1 MIFFGDLLDLMES
14 NQEFIEIIKR
24 SYLKLFKCSTEM
36 SDEMFLT
43 QVKKSSSYGSIIIAY
58 SKTDNLEIDIV
69 ASAKLIIEP
78 KITLYDKCIGHIED
92 MEICDRYKN
101 GTLTNVLLDKVKA
114 VAKSWD
120 CIKLNICRP
129 MSDKIK
135 CEKSGFHQNLIQMS
149 IDIDNK
155 EESGIGHGNIGVFP
169 LDPSCNHCMSII
181 QRNELLSIPDFQIV
195 NKLNL
200 FIFFISLNGKEEFN
214 ETEERNRVIDKLN
227 TKELSNY
234 RILIIV
240 HVVDLMQKYKIASND
255 IVDFLYMS
263 SISQYNGV
271 EFEWKKDN
279 DFLDKIFNEKIM
291 RLYI

>member
-1 MIFFGDLLDLMES
+1 MIFFSDLLDLIES
-14 NQEFIEIIKR
+14 NQELIEIIKR

-43 QVKKSSSYGSIIIAY
+43 QVKKASSYGSIIIAY
-58 SKTDNLEIDIV
+58 SKEDNLEIDIV

-78 KITLYDKCIGHIED
+78 KITLYDKCIGQIED

-120 CIKLNICRP
+120 CIKLNMCCS

-155 EESGIGHGNIGVFP
+155 
-169 LDPSCNHCMSII
+169 
-181 QRNELLSIPDFQIV
+181 
-195 NKLNL
+195 
-200 FIFFISLNGKEEFN
+200 
-214 ETEERNRVIDKLN
+214 
-227 TKELSNY
+227 
-234 RILIIV
+234 
-240 HVVDLMQKYKIASND
+240 D
-255 IVDFLYMS
+255 IVLAMLQSLSMKDYPSTMFDSFGVTIIDEVHHIS
-263 SISQYNGV
+263 SETFSNALFKNLAI
-271 EFEWKKDN
+271 
-279 DFLDKIFNEKIM
+279 I
-291 RLYI
+291 

>member
-1 MIFFGDLLDLMES
+1 
-14 NQEFIEIIKR
+14 
-24 SYLKLFKCSTEM
+24 
-36 SDEMFLT
+36 
-43 QVKKSSSYGSIIIAY
+43 
-58 SKTDNLEIDIV
+58 
-69 ASAKLIIEP
+69 
-78 KITLYDKCIGHIED
+78 
-92 MEICDRYKN
+92 
-101 GTLTNVLLDKVKA
+101 
-114 VAKSWD
+114 
-120 CIKLNICRP
+120 
-129 MSDKIK
+129 
-135 CEKSGFHQNLIQMS
+135 
-149 IDIDNK
+149 
-155 EESGIGHGNIGVFP
+155 
-169 LDPSCNHCMSII
+169 
-181 QRNELLSIPDFQIV
+181 
-195 NKLNL
+195 LNL